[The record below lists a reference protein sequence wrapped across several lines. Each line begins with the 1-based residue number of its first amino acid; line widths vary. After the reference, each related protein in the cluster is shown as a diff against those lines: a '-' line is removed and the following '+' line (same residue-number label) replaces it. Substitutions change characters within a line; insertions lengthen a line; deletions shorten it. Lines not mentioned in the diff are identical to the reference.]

1 MSKKPCTAVVLS
13 AGQGRRMGTSVQKQ
27 YIQLDGKE
35 IICHTL
41 ETFQQSSVIDDIVLV
56 VGKNQEEY
64 CQKELVE
71 KYHAQLEYYAH
82 ALSQLT
88 GKTVKE
94 KIIYSFTLKEE
105 IIV

>member
-56 VGKNQEEY
+56 VGKDR
-64 CQKELVE
+64 
-71 KYHAQLEYYAH
+71 
-82 ALSQLT
+82 
-88 GKTVKE
+88 
-94 KIIYSFTLKEE
+94 SFFFTETW
-105 IIV
+105 